1 MCPKDVGA
9 KKKKKTWNLSDKTWQ
24 PLLIITLLNVFSL
37 ADKLLYFCTSSTEL
51 SADCTVSIAAMWQR
65 VLSLFFDQVVHEIR
79 NYPYPQLHLL
89 ALQSLNPSR
98 HATAVRESYEVS
110 DCPMNTLH
118 APSCRPCI
126 TVKPCSRAAP
136 LSVYFSVF
144 GSSGASWQ
152 NNVSSVASLS
162 GCRGL
167 NCLHSRTNCRCFFIA
182 WEFQIPFHLTHKTGI
197 C

>member
-37 ADKLLYFCTSSTEL
+37 ADKLLYFSTSSTEL
-51 SADCTVSIAAMWQR
+51 SADRTLSIAAMWQR

-110 DCPMNTLH
+110 DWPMNTLH
-118 APSCRPCI
+118 APSCHPCI

-136 LSVYFSVF
+136 LSVYFRVF

-152 NNVSSVASLS
+152 KTVSSVASLS

-167 NCLHSRTNCRCFFIA
+167 NCLHSRTNADVFSSHENFKSRSI
-182 WEFQIPFHLTHKTGI
+182 
-197 C
+197 